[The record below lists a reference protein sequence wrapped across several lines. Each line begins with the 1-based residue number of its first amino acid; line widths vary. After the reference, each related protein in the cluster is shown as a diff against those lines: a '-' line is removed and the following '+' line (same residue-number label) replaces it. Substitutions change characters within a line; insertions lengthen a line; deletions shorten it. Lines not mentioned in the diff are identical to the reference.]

1 MGRQAG
7 QGTSG
12 LQRHHHECHVPDRPR
27 SRLGLSGEAC
37 PAARDAGPVGDRYA
51 EEDRPRRARRDGR
64 RRRLPRHP
72 LQGRRTAGRDRLS
85 GGGHAAR
92 HQPECRVQ
100 GGAQSQRR
108 APVPELDAR
117 ARGAADDHRR
127 RPPVFRPR
135 PGRGKTGRSPAG
147 ADQADEGGSRRRRE
161 GRRGGQAALRADLQG
176 VTVTIALPAE
186 LAERRASR
194 FDVSLPVLIAF
205 AALLC
210 ILIVLPVS
218 WLVYYGFSVVDPAS
232 KARAFTLE
240 HFRTLFTDPD
250 FLDPLLTTVTIA
262 VSSSAICCAVA
273 APMGWLVARTDLP
286 LTATIRAL
294 VTASF
299 VTPPFLGAI
308 AWEILAAPNSGLLNQ
323 FYRTI
328 TGAGQD
334 EYLLNI
340 YSLPGLIFVISCY
353 TFPYVFVLIANA
365 LDRIPGDL
373 EDASSILGG
382 RTWTTARR
390 ITIPL
395 ALPALLAGALVAFLQ
410 AMTLFGSP
418 AILAIPAGFHTMTT
432 KIWSLF
438 NYPPKPELAAAA
450 SVPLLV
456 LTVVLLRA
464 EHLIL
469 GRRGYSVVGGKQGD
483 PRLIRL
489 GALKWAALALVFL
502 VLMCPVF
509 LPYGALLNA
518 TFSRVATS
526 FVTSDNFTLHNIHF
540 VFFELSATQ
549 LAVKNTFLLGVA
561 SATIGTILALVIA
574 YVTTRRAIRG
584 YRALGFLAT
593 APVAIPGIVLG
604 VGLFLSY
611 ARPPLVLYGTL
622 WILLLAFVTL
632 NMPAAYQQLQS
643 AFRSVHTD
651 LEDASR
657 ILGSTRLRTLRD
669 ITAPLLR
676 TSVIA
681 TWCFIFVGVIRE
693 LSAAIMLFTSETKVI
708 SVLIFDLNESG
719 DLGAISVLGL
729 IMLAITFA
737 VVIAVNRIPGFGD
750 ARLRNA

>member
-1 MGRQAG
+1 M
-7 QGTSG
+7 
-12 LQRHHHECHVPDRPR
+12 
-27 SRLGLSGEAC
+27 
-37 PAARDAGPVGDRYA
+37 
-51 EEDRPRRARRDGR
+51 
-64 RRRLPRHP
+64 
-72 LQGRRTAGRDRLS
+72 
-85 GGGHAAR
+85 
-92 HQPECRVQ
+92 
-100 GGAQSQRR
+100 
-108 APVPELDAR
+108 
-117 ARGAADDHRR
+117 
-127 RPPVFRPR
+127 
-135 PGRGKTGRSPAG
+135 
-147 ADQADEGGSRRRRE
+147 
-161 GRRGGQAALRADLQG
+161 
-176 VTVTIALPAE
+176 TIALPA
-186 LAERRASR
+186 LGTPRKHKIDLSW
-194 FDVSLPVLIAF
+194 PVLILF
-205 AALLC
+205 AAFLC
-210 ILIVLPVS
+210 VLIILPMS
-218 WLVYYGFSVVDPAS
+218 WLFYYSLVDRS
-232 KARAFTLE
+232 GAFTLDN
-240 HFRTLFTDPD
+240 FRTLVTDPI
-250 FLDPLLTTVTIA
+250 FVDPLITTVILAT
-262 VSSSAICCAVA
+262 SSSVICCAFA
-273 APMGWLVARTDLP
+273 APMGWLVARTDIP
-286 LTATIRAL
+286 ARRTIRAL

-308 AWEILAAPNSGLLNQ
+308 AWELLAAPNSGLLNKV
-323 FYRTI
+323 YRAI
-328 TGAGQD
+328 TGAPQD
-334 EYLLNI
+334 EHLFNI
-340 YSLPGLIFVISCY
+340 YSLGGLIFVISAY

-373 EDASSILGG
+373 EDASSILGA

-395 ALPALLAGALVAFLQ
+395 ALPALLAGAIVA
-410 AMTLFGSP
+410 
-418 AILAIPAGFHTMTT
+418 PAGFHTMTT

-456 LTVVLLRA
+456 LTVALLRA

-469 GRRGYSVVGGKQGD
+469 GRRGYSVVSGKQGD
-483 PRLIRL
+483 PRRIRL

-526 FVTSDNFTLHNIHF
+526 FVTFDNFTLHNIHF

-549 LAVKNTFLLGVA
+549 LAVKNTFVLGVA
-561 SATIGTILALVIA
+561 SATIGTIMALVIA
-574 YVTTRRAIRG
+574 YLTTRRAIRG

-622 WILLLAFVTL
+622 WILLVAFVTIAL
-632 NMPAAYQQLQS
+632 PAAYQQLQS

-737 VVIAVNRIPGFGD
+737 VVIAVNRIPGFGE